1 MNDIFFFDKK
11 PQQHWR
17 QRKHLHPNSEIHNY
31 LCIHV
36 RIRTKSKGILNSDTC
51 TTQSQAKGILKYM
64 YTYMYLH
71 FGHHNYTLI
80 ISALLPFHWSS
91 DFSDIQK
98 SNLPINIMAIG
109 RVIDTPTSTVTNTTT
124 RTAGNMELWELN
136 GSLEMVGN
144 DFLKF
149 LFVIIHASLRNQ
161 FENTL

>member
-1 MNDIFFFDKK
+1 
-11 PQQHWR
+11 
-17 QRKHLHPNSEIHNY
+17 
-31 LCIHV
+31 
-36 RIRTKSKGILNSDTC
+36 
-51 TTQSQAKGILKYM
+51 M

-80 ISALLPFHWSS
+80 ISALLPFYWSS
-91 DFSDIQK
+91 DFSDILK

-136 GSLEMVGN
+136 GLLEMVGN

-149 LFVIIHASLRNQ
+149 LFVIIHASLQNQ